1 MHVNVLNETPGSLK
15 YKTKTP
21 STSFSTIFQIV
32 LRSLVDT
39 PNDPWLYTY
48 NLKTK
53 ETSFGFTVNV
63 IQWLLIEL
71 TNAKNVTH
79 IIQYVFQRV

>member
-1 MHVNVLNETPGSLK
+1 MGDLPPFPLTPHIPL
-15 YKTKTP
+15 
-21 STSFSTIFQIV
+21 STIFQIV

-71 TNAKNVTH
+71 TNDKKVTNT
-79 IIQYVFQRV
+79 IQYVFKRV